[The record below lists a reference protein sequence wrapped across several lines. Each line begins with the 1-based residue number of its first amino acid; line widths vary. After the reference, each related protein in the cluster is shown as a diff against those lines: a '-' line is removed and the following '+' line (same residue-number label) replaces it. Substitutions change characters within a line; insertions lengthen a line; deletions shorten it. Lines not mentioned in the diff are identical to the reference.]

1 MVELHHVSLKVPASG
16 LDAEASFLT
25 EVLGL
30 RFEAPPELARLG
42 ANWSLGAPGDED
54 QRVGSK

>member
-1 MVELHHVSLKVPASG
+1 LHHVSLKVPRNS

-25 EVLGL
+25 QVLVL

-42 ANWSLGAPGDED
+42 ANWFLELRGMKING
-54 QRVGSK
+54 